1 MQKPPRMFGGGC
13 DAKKLLLNTDKTI
26 DEIAYS
32 AGYNNNS
39 YFTAVFKKFEKRTPS
54 EFRVQERG

>member
-1 MQKPPRMFGGGC
+1 MFGGGC

-54 EFRVQERG
+54 EFRVQERA